1 MAGKDRCVVRNQAYR
16 RGGLGIRERHNE
28 RRNKGYSNADID
40 PDRAG
45 LNVHF
50 KRCAG
55 TYAEAFDRLVAEGT
69 VSTRGLKQDAKVV
82 DEMVFDVNSAYF
94 ERNGGYG
101 YARDFFGEAYRLAV
115 KEAGGE
121 EYILSA
127 VMHADERNHALS
139 EKLGRDVYHYHLHV
153 VYVPVVEKEVKW
165 SKRCKDPAL
174 VGTTKEV
181 IRQVSHSKKW
191 GSRKVLD
198 KNGSPVRDRNGRAVL
213 VNAYSLLQD
222 RFYEHMKWAG
232 FRGFERGERG
242 STADHLDV
250 LDYKIKKDTER
261 LEGLAGEIGER
272 QRQAAA
278 LEKSVRQTEE
288 KLAGLDRRLAVTQ
301 KASAMFSELESM
313 GRKNL
318 LGRMELMPEEFKKL
332 LTLAKSGLASQGQ
345 VEDLKRQLADMTK
358 SSGIYRTRWQELAA
372 RTKEYM
378 EMERLHPEEMHAALE
393 SLKELQAPRPE
404 QGRASEKERRTVR

>member
-1 MAGKDRCVVRNQAYR
+1 MAGTDRCVVRNQAYR
-16 RGGLGIRERHNE
+16 RSGLGIRERHNE
-28 RRNKGYSNADID
+28 RKNRGYANADID
-40 PDRAG
+40 LSRAG

-50 KRCAG
+50 KRCEG
-55 TYAEAFDRLVAEGT
+55 TYAETFDRLVENGT

-94 ERNGGYG
+94 ERNGGYE
-101 YARDFFGEAYRLAV
+101 YAREFFEEAYRLAV

-127 VMHADERNHALS
+127 VMHADERNRALS

-181 IRQVSHSKKW
+181 IKQVSHSKKW
-191 GSRKVLD
+191 ASEKAVD
-198 KNGSPVRDRNGRAVL
+198 ENGSPIRDGNGRAVL

-222 RFYEHMKWAG
+222 RFYEHMRSAG

-242 STADHLDV
+242 STAEHLGV

-261 LEGLAGEIGER
+261 LEGLAGDIGDR
-272 QRQAAA
+272 QKQAAE
-278 LEKSVRQTEE
+278 LEKSVRQAE
-288 KLAGLDRRLAVTQ
+288 KQLAGLDRRLAVTQ
-301 KASAMFSELESM
+301 KASAMFSELEAM
-313 GRKNL
+313 GKKNL

-332 LTLAKSGLASQGQ
+332 LALAKSGLASQGQ
-345 VEDLKRQLADMTK
+345 VEDLQRQLAEAVK
-358 SSGIYRTRWQELAA
+358 SSCIYRTRWQELSA
-372 RTKEYM
+372 RTREYM
-378 EMERLHPEEMHAALE
+378 EMERLHPEETHAALE
-393 SLKELQAPRPE
+393 SLKRLQTPMPE
-404 QGRASEKERRTVR
+404 QTRVSDRTHQTRR